1 MILLLKNLVMEK
13 LIADKDIVYG
23 STVIAAGEPF
33 ANTLAID
40 ANAIGSAMSIGE
52 GVYFIR
58 GTFVQVQNETLILD
72 QYSDAPSYR
81 IGFNVQEN
89 FISADEDPS
98 LNDNASGFTNFAAPV
113 LTVFKLVLI

>member
-23 STVIAAGEPF
+23 STVITAGEPF

-89 FISADEDPS
+89 FIS
-98 LNDNASGFTNFAAPV
+98 
-113 LTVFKLVLI
+113 